1 MGPWPASL
9 KGPATL
15 APEIIKVCGITNVDD
30 AQFAAENGATALGMI
45 FYPGSPRFVDA
56 ETAARISRAVPE
68 DIVRVGVFVNEAP
81 EKVLEIAALAGLDV
95 AQLHGDESPEV
106 CAGVSPLRVWKVLR
120 VGEDFEPA
128 DAAVFTC
135 EAFFL
140 DTAGDGLYGGTGQT
154 FPWQRAAEVKRY
166 GRVIVAGGLD
176 ANNVGQAIRL
186 AQPFG
191 VDSSSK
197 LERSPGVKD
206 HDKVRRYLEAAKDA
220 ARKATLEAAQEATR
234 AEVK

>member
-1 MGPWPASL
+1 MG
-9 KGPATL
+9 
-15 APEIIKVCGITNVDD
+15 TNH
-30 AQFAAENGATALGMI
+30 
-45 FYPGSPRFVDA
+45 PRFVPGFRRCGSGRCFA
-56 ETAARISRAVPE
+56 S
-68 DIVRVGVFVNEAP
+68 
-81 EKVLEIAALAGLDV
+81 
-95 AQLHGDESPEV
+95 
-106 CAGVSPLRVWKVLR
+106 
-120 VGEDFEPA
+120 GEDFELA

-140 DTAGDGLYGGTGQT
+140 DTAGDGLYGGTGHT

-220 ARKATLEAAQEATR
+220 ARKATLEAAQAATR